1 MPIEPSSRI
10 VRGEELM
17 STIIDTEIVIL
28 NMAKNN
34 YVGLDEIGLRIWE
47 LLGKPIRVDELCN
60 QLSREF
66 HATPEQIIADVI
78 PFLADL
84 ESEGIVNL
92 ANRQSV

>member
-1 MPIEPSSRI
+1 MSIELNSLI
-10 VRGEELM
+10 VRGENILSTPIDNEL
-17 STIIDTEIVIL
+17 VIL
-28 NMAKNN
+28 NVAKNN
-34 YVGLDEIGLRIWE
+34 YVGLDEIGMRIWE
-47 LLGKPIRVDELCN
+47 LLEKPIRVDELCN

-66 HATPEQIIADVI
+66 DATPKQIIDDVI

>member
-10 VRGEELM
+10 VRGEELL
-17 STIIDTEIVIL
+17 STIIDKEIVIL

-47 LLGKPIRVDELCN
+47 LLEKPIRVDELCN

-66 HATPEQIIADVI
+66 HATPEQIITDVI